1 MSSYILYITSSTG
14 LCISREFSYLNETN
28 DVNSLNTCLS
38 IQCIEFQNACLY
50 VVRTIITI
58 SQTKIQGAV
67 YTISSNFLFTSDG
80 FLEWENQLGKVY
92 IFRVVYTL
100 TESLDTYV
108 LLVPRFPIHNLTI
121 YSLYK
126 GRRTI
131 L

>member
-1 MSSYILYITSSTG
+1 MHRISKRMP
-14 LCISREFSYLNETN
+14 LCCAHDYYSN
-28 DVNSLNTCLS
+28 
-38 IQCIEFQNACLY
+38 
-50 VVRTIITI
+50 I

-121 YSLYK
+121 YSLHK